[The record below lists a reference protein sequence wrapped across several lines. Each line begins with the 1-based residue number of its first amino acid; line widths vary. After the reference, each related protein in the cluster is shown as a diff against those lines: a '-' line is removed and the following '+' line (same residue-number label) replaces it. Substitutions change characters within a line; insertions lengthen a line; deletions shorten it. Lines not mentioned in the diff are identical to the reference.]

1 MRRQLKSAFTLIELL
16 VVVAIIALLISIL
29 LPSLSRAREQA
40 RIATCLSSLRSIGQA
55 GVSYCMD
62 KGAPVFAFPW
72 DYRIDGESPGF
83 RFATEFVWGGGVPN
97 KKRTEWDGP
106 MFANPVSQDAD
117 VYMIRPVD
125 RPMNKYLDAEVTWDH
140 PLRIGN
146 NRERKQIPM
155 DLPGYFQCP
164 SDRTKDVPMMGGA
177 DDHVEDDTPDTCW
190 EWWGTSYPINW
201 YWANSMSAVPPPN
214 WGCFDACLVSPA
226 VNRQLI
232 NSKNDRGS
240 AEFLLFYENHFNYAA
255 DAAVPPHHP
264 ELIGSQT
271 KIQTGW
277 HKQENMYSGAYL
289 DGHAEYRYYDTR
301 WTEGPGWTTWPN
313 VEMWD
318 PHWQT
323 GY

>member
-1 MRRQLKSAFTLIELL
+1 MRKRTKSAFTLIELL

-40 RIATCLSSLRSIGQA
+40 RVATCLAGLRSIGQA

-62 KGAPVFAFPW
+62 QGAPVFAFPW
-72 DYRIDGESPGF
+72 DYEINGQETGHSL
-83 RFATEFVWGGGVPN
+83 ATEFIWGGGVPD
-97 KKRTEWDGP
+97 KLGADWDGSV
-106 MFANPVSQDAD
+106 MDSPVRRNAD
-117 VYMIRPVD
+117 VYKIRPVD

-140 PLRIGN
+140 PRRIKPYA
-146 NRERKQIPM
+146 ERHQIPM

-164 SDRTKDVPMMGGA
+164 SDRTKDVPALGGA
-177 DDHVEDDTPDTCW
+177 DEQVEDDTPDACW

-201 YWANSMSAVPPPN
+201 YWSNAISGSTPPD
-214 WGCFDACLVSPA
+214 WRCFDCLIKPA
-226 VNRQLI
+226 ITRQLI

-240 AEFLLFYENHFNYAA
+240 AEFILFYENHFNYAA
-255 DAAVPPHHP
+255 DAGVPRHHP
-264 ELIGSQT
+264 EMLGGET

-277 HKQENMYSGAYL
+277 HRQESMYSGAYL

-313 VEMWD
+313 PEMWAD
-318 PHWQT
+318 IWQD

>member
-1 MRRQLKSAFTLIELL
+1 MRRQAKSAFTLIELL

-40 RIATCLSSLRSIGQA
+40 RIATCLSGLRSIGQA
-55 GVSYCMD
+55 TVSYCMD

-72 DYRIDGESPGF
+72 DYKIDGESPNF
-83 RFATEFVWGGGVPN
+83 HFATEFIWGGGVPD
-97 KKRTEWDGP
+97 KVGADWDGRLVD
-106 MFANPVSQDAD
+106 NPVRQKAD
-117 VYMIRPVD
+117 VYMIRPID
-125 RPMNKYLDAEVTWDH
+125 RPMNKYLDASVTWDH
-140 PLRIGN
+140 PRRIKPYS
-146 NRERKQIPM
+146 EQHTIPM
-155 DLPGYFQCP
+155 DLPSYFQCP
-164 SDRTKDVPMMGGA
+164 SDRTKYVPMMGGA
-177 DDHVEDDTPDTCW
+177 DDRVEDDTPETCW

-201 YWANSMSAVPPPN
+201 YWSNAMSGNAPPN
-214 WGCFDACLVSPA
+214 WSCFNCLVTPA
-226 VNRQLI
+226 IARQLI

-240 AEFLLFYENHFNYAA
+240 AEFVLFYENHFNYAA
-255 DAAVPPHHP
+255 DAAVPRHHP
-264 ELIGSQT
+264 ELLGPQT

-313 VEMWD
+313 IEMWD
-318 PHWQT
+318 EQWQD